1 MCPIDDEESGP
12 AGGRERGNNARSLLL
27 PAPVDYE
34 PWNVETLIPRKQ
46 HSMQPDGQMMHIV
59 DSDPNYESV
68 INLQPS
74 IHIPRFNCEGDCK
87 SFSSSSSTSFSS
99 CTEKLTAGSLSIF
112 EEPNKLRNLTDS
124 HRWFDGQSRY
134 ADQDAGGGGG
144 GERTKTTVD
153 YCEWH
158 RAV

>member
-87 SFSSSSSTSFSS
+87 SFLLLLLFLHILLLLLRR
-99 CTEKLTAGSLSIF
+99 EINGGVSLHF
-112 EEPNKLRNLTDS
+112 
-124 HRWFDGQSRY
+124 
-134 ADQDAGGGGG
+134 
-144 GERTKTTVD
+144 
-153 YCEWH
+153 
-158 RAV
+158 